1 MTSALNCKGVSATI
15 TRWPKNVLQPQKKFK
30 PFDPGS
36 TMSLNM
42 KMVRICLYGTFSI
55 VLISQFNHISSACME
70 SLDIS
75 RLMNDD
81 SYVARFFLH
90 CTDIPGESHFLNII
104 TSSFCIKEIC
114 NCNPKRKSW
123 HSKFFQVK
131 KRVKWLRTS
140 SDFKLRIVHNWNA
153 MFLKSIR
160 WVEIIIF
167 LLNYWAQF
175 LIQ

>member
-1 MTSALNCKGVSATI
+1 MSATI

-30 PFDPGS
+30 PFDLGS
-36 TMSLNM
+36 TMSLKM

-90 CTDIPGESHFLNII
+90 CTDIPGESLFLNII

-114 NCNPKRKSW
+114 NCTRKRKSW
-123 HSKFFQVK
+123 YSKFFHVKTEMPFFRQV
-131 KRVKWLRTS
+131 L
-140 SDFKLRIVHNWNA
+140 DE
-153 MFLKSIR
+153 LKSS
-160 WVEIIIF
+160 F
-167 LLNYWAQF
+167 SC
-175 LIQ
+175 